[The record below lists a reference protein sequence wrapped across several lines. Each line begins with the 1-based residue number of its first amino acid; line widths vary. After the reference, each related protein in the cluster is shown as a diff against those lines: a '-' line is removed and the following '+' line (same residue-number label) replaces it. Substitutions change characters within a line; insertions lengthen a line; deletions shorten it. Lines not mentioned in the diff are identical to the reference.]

1 MTDPSADA
9 ALPTSIVVQAK
20 TGCAAPKQSTNRIA
34 ITVRFIDD
42 PPIYYPQ
49 VPRIIFY
56 CKFAPF
62 PRAFRYCSVLWAA
75 FSLRL

>member
-1 MTDPSADA
+1 MTDPSAEA

-20 TGCAAPKQSTNRIA
+20 AGCVTPRQNTNRIA
-34 ITVRFIDD
+34 IIVRFIDD

-49 VPRIIFY
+49 IPRIISY

-62 PRAFRYCSVLWAA
+62 PRAFRNCSVLWVA